1 MKLKANYVLREVAGE
16 NIVIPVDSEAINF
29 NGIMTLNE
37 TGKFLWNQLKQ
48 EVSVESL
55 IASIVD
61 NYEVDRN
68 TAAQDVTAF
77 IEKLRKHN
85 VLEDG
90 K

>member
-48 EVSVESL
+48 GCGR
-55 IASIVD
+55 A
-61 NYEVDRN
+61 
-68 TAAQDVTAF
+68 
-77 IEKLRKHN
+77 
-85 VLEDG
+85 
-90 K
+90 